1 MSIDVDIRNIR
12 RDYSLAELNEDNLKN
27 NPLELF
33 EIWLKEA
40 LEKEIKEP
48 NAMALS
54 TVENNKPKTRIV
66 LLKQIKE
73 GKFLFF
79 TNYNSNKAKEI
90 EKNPNVSLT
99 FFWEELQRQVRVEG
113 IAQKSSE
120 EISIEY
126 FSMRARDSQIAA
138 WVSEQSSPMSKNEIE
153 NRLASFRKK
162 FKNKVIPKPPHWG
175 AYEIKPLVMEFW
187 QGGPNRLHNRFLYE
201 FINDS
206 WKVQRLGP

>member
-1 MSIDVDIRNIR
+1 MSIDIDIRNIR
-12 RDYSLAELNEDNLKN
+12 RDYNLAELNENNLRN
-27 NPLELF
+27 DPLELF
-33 EIWLKEA
+33 EIWLQEA

-54 TVENNKPKTRIV
+54 TVEENKPNTRIV

-120 EISIEY
+120 EVSVEY

-153 NRLASFRKK
+153 NRLSYFREK
-162 FKNKVIPKPPHWG
+162 FENKVIPKPSHWG
-175 AYEIKPLVMEFW
+175 AYEITPLSIEFW
-187 QGGPNRLHNRFLYE
+187 QGGPNRLHDRFLYE
-201 FINDS
+201 LVENK
-206 WKVQRLGP
+206 WQKKRLGP

>member
-1 MSIDVDIRNIR
+1 MSIDIDIRNIR
-12 RDYSLAELNEDNLKN
+12 RDYNLAELNEDNLKD

-79 TNYNSNKAKEI
+79 TNYKSNKAKEI
-90 EKNPNVSLT
+90 EKNSNISLT
-99 FFWEELQRQVRVEG
+99 FFWEELQRQVRIEG
-113 IAQKSSE
+113 VAKKTSE
-120 EISIEY
+120 DISKEY

-138 WVSEQSSPMSKNEIE
+138 WASEQSSPMTKEEIE
-153 NRLASFRKK
+153 NRLIYFRKK
-162 FKNKVIPKPPHWG
+162 FENEAIPKPTHWG
-175 AYEIKPLVMEFW
+175 AYEVNPIAIEFW

-201 FINDS
+201 LIENK
-206 WKVQRLGP
+206 WQNKRLGP

>member
-1 MSIDVDIRNIR
+1 MSIDVDIRNVR
-12 RDYSLAELNEDNLKN
+12 RDYNLAELNENSLKS

-54 TVENNKPKTRIV
+54 TVEDNKPKTRIV

-73 GKFLFF
+73 GKLLFF
-79 TNYNSNKAKEI
+79 TNYKSNKAKEI

-99 FFWEELQRQVRVEG
+99 FFWEELQRQVRIEG
-113 IAQKSSE
+113 TSKKASE
-120 EISIEY
+120 EISEEY

-138 WVSEQSSPMSKNEIE
+138 WVSEQSQPMSKDEIE
-153 NRLASFRKK
+153 NRLSYFKEK
-162 FKNKVIPKPPHWG
+162 FENKLISKPPHWG
-175 AYEIKPLVMEFW
+175 AYEITPLAIEFW
-187 QGGPNRLHNRFLYE
+187 QGGPNRLHNRFLYKLIE
-201 FINDS
+201 NS
-206 WKVQRLGP
+206 WRVQRLGP

>member
-12 RDYSLAELNEDNLKN
+12 RDYNLAELNENNLKN

-33 EIWLKEA
+33 EIWLQEA

-54 TVENNKPKTRIV
+54 TVEDNKPKTRIV

-90 EKNPNVSLT
+90 KKNPNVSLT

-113 IAQKSSE
+113 MAQKSSE
-120 EISIEY
+120 ELSTEY

-138 WVSEQSSPMSKNEIE
+138 WVSEQSSPMSKEDIE
-153 NRLASFRKK
+153 NRLVYFREK
-162 FKNKVIPKPPHWG
+162 FENEVIPKPTHWG
-175 AYEIKPLVMEFW
+175 AYEVTPLAIEFW
-187 QGGPNRLHNRFLYE
+187 QGGPNRLHDRFSYKLIE
-201 FINDS
+201 NS